1 MHRVAITGL
10 GCISALGLNVAATWE
25 SLAAGRS
32 GLGIMTLVPPE
43 KMNTKLVAEVK
54 GFVPE
59 QHFNERQSQ
68 MMDRFAQLVVVA
80 AREAVKDAGLTL
92 PGEAPRRIAVVT
104 GIGLGGM
111 TTIDEGFERFYGRN
125 IPRAHPLTIPRLM
138 ASAGASQ
145 ISMDLG
151 ITGPAF
157 AVTSAC
163 ASSNHALGE
172 AFWMIRT
179 GRADMALAG
188 GSESCIT
195 LGSMRSWEALRV
207 LAPDACRPFSKE
219 RKGMVLGEGG
229 GIVVLENWER
239 AKARGA
245 KIYAEF
251 AGFGMSADAG
261 DIVQPSAE
269 GAAAAVT
276 EALQVG
282 GLAPEQINYVN
293 AHGTGTQI
301 NDVVE
306 TKAIR
311 IAFGAHADKL
321 AISSTKSMHG
331 HVLGGAGAIEMVAL
345 VKTVEQGVLPP
356 TISFVTPDPACDLDY
371 VPNQAR
377 PLQVEAALSNSFA
390 FGGLNAVVAVKAV

>member
-10 GCISALGLNVAATWE
+10 GCISALGQDVASTWG
-25 SLAAGRS
+25 SLAAGRP
-32 GLGIMTLVPPE
+32 GLAEITLVQPE
-43 KMNTKLVAEVK
+43 RLNARLVGEVK

-59 QHFNERQSQ
+59 RHFNDRQNT
-68 MMDRFAQLVVVA
+68 MLDRFSQFVVVA
-80 AREAVKDAGLTL
+80 AREAAKDAGLVL

-111 TTIDEGFERFYGRN
+111 TTFDEGFERLYARN
-125 IPRAHPLTIPRLM
+125 TPRAHPLTIPRLM

-172 AFWMIRT
+172 AYWMVKS
-179 GRADMALAG
+179 GRVEMALAG
-188 GSESCIT
+188 GSEACIT
-195 LGSMRSWEALRV
+195 YGSMRAWEALRV

-245 KIYAEF
+245 RIYAEF

-261 DIVQPSAE
+261 DIVQPSAD
-269 GAAAAVT
+269 GAAAAMMD
-276 EALQVG
+276 ALSDS
-282 GLAPEQINYVN
+282 GLAPEQVGYIN

-301 NDVVE
+301 NDVIE
-306 TKAIR
+306 TKALR
-311 IAFGAHADKL
+311 IAFGAHAEKL

-345 VKTVEQGVLPP
+345 VKSVEQGILPP
-356 TISFVTPDPACDLDY
+356 TANFLTPDPTCDLDY
-371 VPNQAR
+371 LPNQAR
-377 PLQVEAALSNSFA
+377 RQEVEAGLSNSFA
-390 FGGLNAVVAVKAV
+390 FGGLNAVVAVKRA